1 MTKALQFV
9 RVSRAWNGVI
19 VSASV
24 ALGALFG
31 ENFRFTPVAM
41 ACLSG
46 FLVASGGYAINDYFD
61 YAVDLINKPTRPI
74 PSGRLTRR
82 EALAL
87 SLALAIAGII
97 LAWFISRPSFLLAL
111 AATGLLLIY
120 SHSLKRTPLAGNI
133 SISVLCGTALLY
145 GGASVSSMDSALV
158 PAGFALLFTLG
169 REILK
174 DVEDMEGDSASG
186 AQTIP
191 ILWSARN
198 SILLATS
205 VYLVLIAL
213 SPLPYIAGLYG
224 LRYLLAVVT
233 VVDLPLLAV
242 IVYSWKSGANY
253 RLTNIVLKVLMVLG
267 LVSLYMAS

>member
-1 MTKALQFV
+1 MKVLQFL
-9 RVSRAWNGVI
+9 RVIRVWNGVI

-31 ENFRFTPVAM
+31 EEIRFAPVAM

-61 YAVDLINKPTRPI
+61 YAVDLINRPTRPI

-87 SLALAIAGII
+87 SLILAIGGII
-97 LAWFISRPSFLLAL
+97 LAWFVNKASFLLAL
-111 AATGLLLIY
+111 SAAALLFIY
-120 SHSLKRTPLAGNI
+120 SHSLKRTPLAGNL

-145 GGASVSSMDSALV
+145 GGASVSSMGSALV
-158 PAGFALLFTLG
+158 PAGFAFLFTLG
-169 REILK
+169 REIFK
-174 DVEDMEGDSASG
+174 DVEDVEGDSASG
-186 AQTIP
+186 AQTMP
-191 ILWSARN
+191 ILWSAGS

-213 SPLPYIAGLYG
+213 SPLPYVTGFYS
-224 LRYLLAVVT
+224 LRYLLTVVIA
-233 VVDLPLLAV
+233 VDLPLLAV
-242 IVYSWKSGANY
+242 IFYSWKSGANF
-253 RLTNIVLKVLMVLG
+253 RLTNTLLKALMLLG
-267 LVSLYMAS
+267 LVSLYLAT